1 MRQKFKFEYEKRQ
14 QQVFNYINSKEQ
26 DSKKISMRMM
36 QRIEKIKDKP
46 ESAVKKNLILKL
58 ISDEMPNADKIDG
71 SFFKVLELDLDDDHQ
86 AQVNAA
92 LEQFVAKANLA
103 KKSDRIAVKMIFRR
117 KEALEQKLF
126 KMKYH
131 KLLKTIADASSMA
144 SNKEK
149 FK

>member
-14 QQVFNYINSKEQ
+14 QQVFNYMNSKEQ

-36 QRIEKIKDKP
+36 QKIEKIKDKP
-46 ESAVKKNLILKL
+46 ESVVKKNLLLKL
-58 ISDEMPNADKIDG
+58 ISDEMPHADKIDG

-103 KKSDRIAVKMIFRR
+103 KKSDRMAVKMIFRR

-144 SNKEK
+144 ANKEK